1 MLSRFFPIFASTMK
15 YINITNA
22 LRHWSLCSVCLATV
36 MTVLLAGCASQRGC
50 YVGVQGGGMVYYE
63 ERGKGEPLIL
73 LHGHSLD
80 RRMWDTQWRDF
91 SARYHTIR
99 LDFRGYG
106 LSSAMREDLHITH
119 VDDVVALMDSLKIE
133 RAHVVGLS
141 MGAFVA
147 GDMLAMYPD
156 RLLSCVLCSGGIRNS
171 KGPSEPMDS
180 AENAKRE
187 QEIAALRLRGVE
199 VMKREWTEQL
209 VSGGGSRRET
219 MRKPLHRMISQWTAW
234 QPLHKEP
241 RLFYGKEAWA
251 ELRRKAPVSVP
262 LLVLRG
268 ETEGKT
274 SRARELDY
282 VKDGEQITL
291 PDCGHMMNMEQP
303 QRFNATVLSFLSKH
317 CKQ

>member
-1 MLSRFFPIFASTMK
+1 
-15 YINITNA
+15 
-22 LRHWSLCSVCLATV
+22 
-36 MTVLLAGCASQRGC
+36 
-50 YVGVQGGGMVYYE
+50 
-63 ERGKGEPLIL
+63 
-73 LHGHSLD
+73 
-80 RRMWDTQWRDF
+80 
-91 SARYHTIR
+91 
-99 LDFRGYG
+99 
-106 LSSAMREDLHITH
+106 
-119 VDDVVALMDSLKIE
+119 
-133 RAHVVGLS
+133 
-141 MGAFVA
+141 
-147 GDMLAMYPD
+147 
-156 RLLSCVLCSGGIRNS
+156 
-171 KGPSEPMDS
+171 MDS
-180 AENAKRE
+180 AENAKRD

-274 SRARELDY
+274 SHARELDY

-303 QRFNATVLSFLSKH
+303 QRFNATILSFLSKH
-317 CKQ
+317 SRQ